1 MARAI
6 SYSNKLKHAIF
17 MEFIVIRSFSPTSL
31 FWIWL
36 FWWYCCSPGKVNSS
50 SQEIFKSQICYLL
63 DLDILPH
70 SSLQVLNHL
79 HPSLIINQT
88 GYPAPL
94 DKIDDSVENPSS
106 ESKLGSLPSSSP
118 ETQPKVF
125 DEHNSPWLPPPFQL
139 FQPYVCSP
147 RGSTGSRSW
156 WHESPSED

>member
-1 MARAI
+1 M
-6 SYSNKLKHAIF
+6 
-17 MEFIVIRSFSPTSL
+17 
-31 FWIWL
+31 
-36 FWWYCCSPGKVNSS
+36 NSS

-106 ESKLGSLPSSSP
+106 ESKLGSLPSSHPKPHHKCLMNKIHLGSP
-118 ETQPKVF
+118 HPS
-125 DEHNSPWLPPPFQL
+125 NSS
-139 FQPYVCSP
+139 SP
-147 RGSTGSRSW
+147 MNVVRGAQWEVVVDDMSHLQRIS
-156 WHESPSED
+156 